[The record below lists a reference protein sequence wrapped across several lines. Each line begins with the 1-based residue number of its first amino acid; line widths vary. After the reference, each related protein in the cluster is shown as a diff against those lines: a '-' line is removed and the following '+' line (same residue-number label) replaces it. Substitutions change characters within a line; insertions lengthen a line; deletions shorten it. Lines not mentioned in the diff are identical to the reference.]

1 MTDTHDF
8 TVRAIDGADVPLA
21 RYAGKALL
29 VVNVASECGL
39 TKQYEALEALH
50 REKAGEGLVVLGFPC
65 NQFGG
70 QEPGTEAEIQAFCT
84 TRFDVTFPL
93 FAKLEV
99 NGPGRAPLYEYLTAQ
114 TVGPEPAGDVAWN
127 FGKFLV
133 GKDGAVRARFAPTV
147 KPTDPALRA
156 AIDDALR
163 A

>member
-50 REKAGEGLVVLGFPC
+50 REKRDEGLLVLGFPC

-70 QEPGTEAEIQAFCT
+70 QEPGTEAQIKDFCA
-84 TRFDVTFPL
+84 TRFDVSFPL

-99 NGPGRAPLYEYLTAQ
+99 NGADRAPLYAHLAAQ
-114 TVGPEPAGDVAWN
+114 TVGPEPEGDIAWN
-127 FGKFLV
+127 FGKFVV
-133 GKDGAVRARFAPTV
+133 GKDGTVRARFAPTV
-147 KPTDPALRA
+147 KPTDASLRVAIEAALA
-156 AIDDALR
+156 E
-163 A
+163 